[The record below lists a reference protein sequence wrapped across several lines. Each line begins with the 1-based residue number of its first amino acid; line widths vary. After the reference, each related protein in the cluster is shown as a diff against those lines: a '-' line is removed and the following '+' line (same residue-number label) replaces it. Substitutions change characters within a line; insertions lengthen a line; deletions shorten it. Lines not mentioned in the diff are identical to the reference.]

1 MTRRAIACEDFGAPC
16 DLLRRKARVLGGGRR
31 AAQQSGGKK
40 TYACRGSGHGEILLD
55 SPGRGHA
62 WSFPPPCGE
71 GRPKRSEGQGGGFR
85 KTTEYVADLRD
96 EHPHPTVASHTA
108 EAEHRRSV

>member
-40 TYACRGSGHGEILLD
+40 TYACRESGHGEILLD

-71 GRPKRSEGQGGGFR
+71 GRPKRSEGQVGVFER
-85 KTTEYVADLRD
+85 QLNMSQIYEMSTPTRPLLRTQ
-96 EHPHPTVASHTA
+96 PM
-108 EAEHRRSV
+108 RSI